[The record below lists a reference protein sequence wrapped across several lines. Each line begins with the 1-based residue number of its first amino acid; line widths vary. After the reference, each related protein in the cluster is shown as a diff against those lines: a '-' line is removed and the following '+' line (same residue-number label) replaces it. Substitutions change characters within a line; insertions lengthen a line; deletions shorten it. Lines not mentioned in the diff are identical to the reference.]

1 MVPRYLSPGVLPT
14 VSVDSSVSD
23 PQPSALS
30 EFIDAVP
37 ETETSLMVLNRTGP
51 RPIVGLLDEAFDTQE
66 VTVADRHLPEG
77 EEDLVLLV
85 RGGEVVAT
93 SGLEQLQNTFLL
105 INADRYRTGT
115 HGLQEADIPDVLT
128 GLDEI
133 EFEVRGFPASNKE
146 KLLLVLISRFIEGRA
161 LRANAGR
168 FDVSF
173 QRFSRLDDE
182 YGTRKVYRW
191 LGESD
196 VDTHVYGVRDE
207 PLPEDLAVT
216 SHAGTHEEYRRS
228 WFVVFRPPAGE
239 DGHIALV
246 ALETGDNVWRAMWT
260 YDPER
265 VERVGE
271 YVQQTF

>member
-1 MVPRYLSPGVLPT
+1 MN
-14 VSVDSSVSD
+14 D
-23 PQPSALS
+23 PQPSSLS
-30 EFIDAVP
+30 EFIDEVP
-37 ETETSLMVLNRTGP
+37 ETETSLIVLNRTGP
-51 RPIVGLLDEAFDTQE
+51 EPLVGLLRDAFGTQE
-66 VTVADRHLPEG
+66 VSVSDRQLPEG
-77 EEDLVLLV
+77 GKDLVLLV
-85 RGGEVVAT
+85 REGRVVAT
-93 SGLEQLQNTFLL
+93 SHMERLQNSFLL

-115 HGLQEADIPDVLT
+115 HGLQEANMPDVLI

-161 LRANAGR
+161 LRAETGR

-191 LGESD
+191 LGDSG

-207 PLPEDLAVT
+207 PIDEDLAVT
-216 SHAGTHEEYRRS
+216 PHAGTHEEYRHS
-228 WFVVFRPPAGE
+228 WFVVFRPPADE
-239 DGHIALV
+239 DGHVALV

-260 YDPER
+260 YDPDR
-265 VERVGE
+265 VARIGA
-271 YVQQTF
+271 YVQRNF

>member
-1 MVPRYLSPGVLPT
+1 M
-14 VSVDSSVSD
+14 SSSL
-23 PQPSALS
+23 PSALS
-30 EFIDAVP
+30 DFIDEVP

-51 RPIVGLLDEAFDTQE
+51 RPLVGLLEDAFASQE
-66 VTVADRHLPEG
+66 VTVSDRHLPEG

-85 RGGEVVAT
+85 REGEVVAT
-93 SGLEQLQNTFLL
+93 SSMDRLQEAFLL

-115 HGLQEADIPDVLT
+115 HGLREADMPDVLT
-128 GLDEI
+128 GLDDI

-161 LRANAGR
+161 LQANGGR

-191 LGESD
+191 LGDSG

-207 PLPEDLAVT
+207 PIPDDLAVT
-216 SHAGTHEEYRRS
+216 PHAGTHEEYRRS
-228 WFVVFRPPAGE
+228 WFVVFRPPEGE

-260 YDPER
+260 YDPDR

-271 YVQQTF
+271 YVQQNF

>member
-1 MVPRYLSPGVLPT
+1 MDPTGSDTLPG
-14 VSVDSSVSD
+14 
-23 PQPSALS
+23 ALS
-30 EFIDAVP
+30 EFVDEVP
-37 ETETSLMVLNRTGP
+37 GTETSLVVLNRTGP
-51 RPIVGLLDEAFDTQE
+51 EPLVALLRNAFDSQE

-77 EEDLVLLV
+77 DEDLVLLV
-85 RGGEVVAT
+85 REGAVVAT
-93 SGLEQLQNTFLL
+93 SAMGRLQNAFLL
-105 INADRYRTGT
+105 INADRYRTGA
-115 HGLQEADIPDVLT
+115 HGLREADMPDVLT

-161 LRANAGR
+161 LRTGAGR

-191 LGESD
+191 LGDSD
-196 VDTHVYGVRDE
+196 VDTHVYGIDDRPIPDGM
-207 PLPEDLAVT
+207 DVT
-216 SHAGTHEEYRRS
+216 AHAGTHEEYRRS
-228 WFVVFRPPAGE
+228 WFVVFRPPEGE

-260 YDPER
+260 YDPDR
-265 VERVGE
+265 VARIGR
-271 YVQQTF
+271 YVQQRF